1 MVVLVVFAVVAGAGT
16 ALSPCVLPVL
26 PALLSAGGSGGRRR
40 PLGVV
45 LGLSVTFT
53 VTIAGAAKLVGGV
66 GLGSGGLRTV
76 AVVVLLA
83 FGLLL
88 VAPARVADRLEAPLS
103 RLSRLGPRS
112 RGDGFVSGLLVGGA
126 LGFVYTPCAGPIL
139 AAVVTGGAASG
150 RTVAVA
156 LAYAAGSAAVLL
168 ALMLGGRRLLDRVRV
183 AGRGPALR
191 RVLGVVMAVT
201 ALAIVAGADVR
212 FDQFVA
218 SNIPD
223 VNATAGLERSRAVAS
238 RLGTLTGRR
247 PRFAA
252 SASTPSAARAAAS
265 LTDLGPAPPFT
276 NTQRWFNTPG
286 GRPLTLA
293 GLRGR
298 VVLIDFWTYT
308 CINCIRTLPYLRAW
322 DARYRGSGLSIVGVH
337 SPEFSFE
344 HDAANV
350 QSAIGRFG
358 LSYPV
363 VQDNQLGTWNA
374 YGNQYWP
381 AEYLIDASGHVRYV
395 SFGEGDYVRT
405 EAAIRALLSQTGRS
419 APGAPAQPSDTMTP
433 SATATPET
441 YMGAERAQGWVPR
454 EPTPGLHRYPGS
466 PHLALNSFSLR
477 GTWHIASQAA
487 TAVSGGQVD
496 AQVQGRHV
504 YAVLSAPGGRSAT
517 AQVLLDGRPVDARHA
532 GADVHSGHVT
542 VTAQRLYELVSA
554 PGDERHH
561 LTLRFDPGLSG
572 YAFTFG

>member
-1 MVVLVVFAVVAGAGT
+1 MFVLVLFAALAGAGT

-40 PLGVV
+40 PLGIV

-53 VTIAGAAKLVGGV
+53 VTIAGAAKVVGGV

-76 AVVVLLA
+76 AVVVLLG
-83 FGLLL
+83 FGLALL
-88 VAPARVADRLEAPLS
+88 APAQVADRLEAPLS

-112 RGDGFVSGLLVGGA
+112 RGDGFSSGLLVGAA
-126 LGFVYTPCAGPIL
+126 LGLVYTPCAGPIL
-139 AAVVTGGAASG
+139 AAVVTVGAASG
-150 RTVAVA
+150 RTVTVA
-156 LAYAAGSAAVLL
+156 LAYAVGSAVVLL
-168 ALMLGGRRLLDRVRV
+168 ALMLGGRRLADRVRV

-191 RVLGVVMAVT
+191 RVLGVVMTVT
-201 ALAIVAGADVR
+201 AVAVLAGADVR

-218 SNIPD
+218 VHIPE
-223 VNATAGLERSRAVAS
+223 VNAAAGLERSRAVTG
-238 RLGTLTGRR
+238 RLGQLGGRR

-252 SASTPSAARAAAS
+252 GASAGSNTPAAAN

-276 NTQRWFNTPG
+276 DNQRWFNTAA

-322 DARYRGSGLSIVGVH
+322 DARFRQAGLTIVGVH

-344 HDAANV
+344 RDAGNV

-358 LSYPV
+358 VLYPV
-363 VQDNQLGTWNA
+363 AQDNHLGTWNA

-381 AEYLIDASGHVRYV
+381 AEYLIDPAGHVRYV
-395 SFGEGDYVRT
+395 SFGEGDYTRT
-405 EAAIRALLSQTGRS
+405 EAAIRALLPQTSGR
-419 APGAPAQPSDTMTP
+419 PGAPAQPAGVTTP
-433 SATATPET
+433 SRTATPET
-441 YMGAERAQGWVPR
+441 YMGAARARGWVPR
-454 EPTPGLHRYPGS
+454 EPTIGRHRYPGS
-466 PHLALNSFSLR
+466 AQLALNAFALR
-477 GTWHIASQAA
+477 GTWSIAPQAA
-487 TAVSGGQVD
+487 TAGAGGQVD

-504 YAVLSAPGGRSAT
+504 YAVLSAPAGRRSG
-517 AQVLLDGRPVDARHA
+517 AQVLLDGRPIDSRRA
-532 GADVHSGHVT
+532 GADVHSGRVSVT
-542 VTAQRLYELVSA
+542 SQRLYELVSA
-554 PGDERHH
+554 PGDEIHH
-561 LTLRFDPGLSG
+561 LTLRFDGGLSG